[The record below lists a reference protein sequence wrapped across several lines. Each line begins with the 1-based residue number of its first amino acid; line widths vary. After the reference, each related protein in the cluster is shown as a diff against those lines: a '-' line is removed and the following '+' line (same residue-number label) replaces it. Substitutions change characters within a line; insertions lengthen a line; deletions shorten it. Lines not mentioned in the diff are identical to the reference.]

1 MVSANHFFADE
12 EKMCKFI
19 QVPLTFLSSKWDP
32 MERFQLLLPDPVVAH
47 MAAKRFGS
55 LTPGFWGAQAN
66 WSDPKQAK
74 GASQAVL
81 LAAAF
86 LRHVLTPGGG
96 GEWPVLSSRYMLLG
110 RSNTGVKLVANAGFP
125 WLEQIVLYK
134 GHEKERAKEKERQ
147 EQDKRQQ
154 QEQERE
160 TRAAEQRAQEQG
172 HGKAKEREQPA
183 AAAAVAA
190 PATKRRRKV
199 QE

>member
-1 MVSANHFFADE
+1 MGGAEASHGTTCTDGG
-12 EKMCKFI
+12 C
-19 QVPLTFLSSKWDP
+19 QVPGGMRPRGTCAVGMACASAATIAL
-32 MERFQLLLPDPVVAH
+32 RVALP
-47 MAAKRFGS
+47 
-55 LTPGFWGAQAN
+55 
-66 WSDPKQAK
+66 
-74 GASQAVL
+74 AS
-81 LAAAF
+81 
-86 LRHVLTPGGG
+86 RCP
-96 GEWPVLSSRYMLLG
+96 
-110 RSNTGVKLVANAGFP
+110 
-125 WLEQIVLYK
+125 QIVLYK